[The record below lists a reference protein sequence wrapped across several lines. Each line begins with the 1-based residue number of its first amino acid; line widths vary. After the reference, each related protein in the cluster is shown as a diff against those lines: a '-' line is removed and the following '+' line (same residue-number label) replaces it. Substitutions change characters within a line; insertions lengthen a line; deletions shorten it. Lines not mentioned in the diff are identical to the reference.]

1 MKAMSNVD
9 IYAISSELGRSLKD
23 ARFQKAYQPG
33 KDTVLIRFHVPGF
46 GRRDVVFQAGLRV
59 HITHYPPQNPKV
71 PPNFPMLLRKY
82 LSGATVSEVRQ
93 HNFDRILEIEFQK
106 EHKYT
111 LIIELF
117 SKGNIILLDEEGQI
131 ILPLKRKLWQDR
143 RISSK
148 ETYKYPPER
157 EINPLHAGKEEIKD
171 LFLSSDTDIIR
182 TLAKSGFGGLYAEE
196 IVLRAGVTKD
206 KTAASISEEELDSL
220 FNALREVFDPL
231 LSDQFNPQI
240 VSDGKDDVLPLD
252 LKMYEGYTRKSFPS
266 FNEAADEFYSSIV
279 GDDIKKVQEDIWAVE
294 VGKYEKRLR
303 IQRETLDKFQKTVK
317 VSKIKGDLLYSHY
330 QEVESVLEIINQAR
344 DKYSWLE
351 IIKIIKDAKKQKT
364 PGTEIVESID
374 KMGNITLNLENQRIL
389 LDSHLSIPENAET
402 YYNKGKKAKRK
413 IKGVNIAIEKTM
425 KEIEKAESKR
435 DVALEQIKVPQ
446 KRVKKELKWFEKLR
460 WFLSSD
466 GFLVVGGRD
475 AATNE
480 SVVKKHMENQDIYLH
495 SDIHGAPSVVIKSE
509 GKDIPENT
517 INEAA
522 SLAASFSSAW
532 TKGFSSQD
540 VYWVHPDQ
548 VSKTPESGEFVA
560 KGAFIIRGTRNYVRG
575 VPLLVAVGVVDYE
588 GERIMAGPVKA
599 VSKYTDNY
607 SVIKPGFTKKEE
619 ISRKIQKK
627 IDTDNIITLD
637 DVVRVLPSGKC
648 DFADDRD
655 LRKIER
661 EF

>member
-9 IYAISSELGRSLKD
+9 IYAISSELKRSLKD

-59 HITHYPPQNPKV
+59 HVTQYPPQNPKV
-71 PPNFPMLLRKY
+71 PPSFPMLLRKY
-82 LSGATVSEVRQ
+82 LNGATVSEVRQ
-93 HNFDRILEIEFQK
+93 HHFDRILEIEFQK

-143 RISSK
+143 KISSK

-157 EINPLHAGKEEIKD
+157 GVNPLHASQEEIKE
-171 LFLSSDTDIIR
+171 LFLGSDTDIIR

-196 IVLRAGVTKD
+196 LVLRAGVVKD
-206 KTAASISEEELDSL
+206 KEAASISEEEVDSVY
-220 FNALREVFDPL
+220 NALREVFDPL
-231 LSDQFNPQI
+231 LSDQFHSQI
-240 VSDGKDDVLPLD
+240 ISDGKDDVLPLD
-252 LKMYEGYTRKSFPS
+252 LKMYEGYEKKSFPT

-279 GDDIKKVQEDIWAVE
+279 GEDIKKVQEDIWAAE

-303 IQRETLDKFQKTVK
+303 IQKESRDKFEKTV
-317 VSKIKGDLLYSHY
+317 VDSKIKGDLLYSHY
-330 QEVESVLEIINQAR
+330 QEVESVLEIILQAR
-344 DKYSWLE
+344 EKYSWLE
-351 IIKIIKDAKKQKT
+351 IIKIIKDARKKKVK
-364 PGTEIVESID
+364 GTEIVESID
-374 KMGNITLNLENQRIL
+374 KLGNITLNLEGQRIV

-413 IKGVNIAIEKTM
+413 IKGVHIAIEKTM

-435 DVALEQIKVPQ
+435 DVALEQVKIPE

-460 WFLSSD
+460 WFISSD

-480 SVVKKHMENQDIYLH
+480 SVVKKHMEGQDIYLH

-522 SLAASFSSAW
+522 GLAASFSSAW

-540 VYWVHPDQ
+540 VYWVHPEQ

-560 KGAFIIRGTRNYVRG
+560 KGAFIIRGTRNYVRA
-575 VPLLVAVGVVDYE
+575 VPLFVAIGVVDYE
-588 GERIMAGPVKA
+588 GERIMAGPLSA

-607 SVIKPGFTKKEE
+607 AVIKPGFTKKEE
-619 ISRKIQKK
+619 ISRKILKQ
-627 IDTDNIITLD
+627 INVDNIITLD

-655 LRKIER
+655 LRKIDLGY
-661 EF
+661 

>member
-9 IYAISSELGRSLKD
+9 IYAISSELGKSLKD
-23 ARFQKAYQPG
+23 ARFQKAYQPT
-33 KDTVLIRFHVPGF
+33 KDTILIRFHVPGV
-46 GRRDVVFQAGLRV
+46 GRKDVIFQAGLRV
-59 HITHYPPQNPKV
+59 HITQYPPQNPKV
-71 PPNFPMLLRKY
+71 PPSFPMLLRKY

-93 HNFDRILEIEFQK
+93 HHFDRIMEIEFQK

-117 SKGNIILLDEEGQI
+117 SKGNIILLDEDGQI

-148 ETYKYPPER
+148 EPYIYPPER
-157 EINPLHAGKEEIKD
+157 GINPLHAEKEEIKE
-171 LFLSSDTDIIR
+171 LFLNSDTDIIR

-196 IVLRAGVTKD
+196 LVLRAGVAKD
-206 KTAASISEEELDSL
+206 KDATSIKDEELDSIYD
-220 FNALREVFDPL
+220 ALREVFDAL
-231 LSDQFNPQI
+231 LNEQFHPQI
-240 VSDGKDDVLPLD
+240 ISDGKDDVLPLD
-252 LKMYEGYTRKSFPS
+252 LKMYENYSKKPFPS

-279 GDDIKKVQEDIWAVE
+279 GDDIKKVQEDIWAAE

-303 IQRETLDKFQKTVK
+303 IQKETLENFQKTVK
-317 VSKIKGDLLYSHY
+317 ISKIKGDLLYSHY
-330 QEVESVLEIINQAR
+330 SVVESVMEIIDKAR
-344 DKYSWLE
+344 EKYSWRE
-351 IIKIIKDAKKQKT
+351 IIKIIKDAKKQKV
-364 PGTEIVESID
+364 PGTEVIESID
-374 KMGNITLNLENQRIL
+374 KLGNITLNLEDQRIV

-402 YYNKGKKAKRK
+402 YYNKGKKAKKK
-413 IKGVNIAIEKTM
+413 IKGVHIAIEKTM

-435 DVALEQIKVPQ
+435 EVALEQIKVPQ

-480 SVVKKHMENQDIYLH
+480 SVVKKYMEGQDIYLH
-495 SDIHGAPSVVIKSE
+495 SDIHGAPSVVIKSN
-509 GKDIPENT
+509 GKDIPEST
-517 INEAA
+517 INQAA
-522 SLAASFSSAW
+522 GLAASFSSAW

-560 KGAFIIRGTRNYVRG
+560 KGAFIIRGPRNYIRA

-588 GERIMAGPVKA
+588 GERIMAGPVQA
-599 VSKYTDNY
+599 VRKYTDNY

-619 ISRKIQKK
+619 ISRGILKK
-627 IDTDNIITLD
+627 INTENQVTLD

-655 LRKIER
+655 LRKIDLGY
-661 EF
+661 

>member
-1 MKAMSNVD
+1 N
-9 IYAISSELGRSLKD
+9 
-23 ARFQKAYQPG
+23 
-33 KDTVLIRFHVPGF
+33 
-46 GRRDVVFQAGLRV
+46 
-59 HITHYPPQNPKV
+59 
-71 PPNFPMLLRKY
+71 
-82 LSGATVSEVRQ
+82 
-93 HNFDRILEIEFQK
+93 
-106 EHKYT
+106 
-111 LIIELF
+111 
-117 SKGNIILLDEEGQI
+117 
-131 ILPLKRKLWQDR
+131 
-143 RISSK
+143 
-148 ETYKYPPER
+148 
-157 EINPLHAGKEEIKD
+157 
-171 LFLSSDTDIIR
+171 
-182 TLAKSGFGGLYAEE
+182 
-196 IVLRAGVTKD
+196 
-206 KTAASISEEELDSL
+206 
-220 FNALREVFDPL
+220 
-231 LSDQFNPQI
+231 
-240 VSDGKDDVLPLD
+240 
-252 LKMYEGYTRKSFPS
+252 
-266 FNEAADEFYSSIV
+266 
-279 GDDIKKVQEDIWAVE
+279 
-294 VGKYEKRLR
+294 
-303 IQRETLDKFQKTVK
+303 
-317 VSKIKGDLLYSHY
+317 VSKIKGNLLYSHY
-330 QEVESVLEIINQAR
+330 QEVENVLEIINHAR
-344 DKYSWLE
+344 EKYSWLE

-413 IKGVNIAIEKTM
+413 IKGVNIAIGKTM

-435 DVALEQIKVPQ
+435 DVALEQIKAPQ

-599 VSKYTDNY
+599 VSKYTGNY
-607 SVIKPGFTKKEE
+607 AVIKPGFTKKEE

-627 IDTDNIITLD
+627 INTDNIITLD